1 MRCLIFL
8 NGRDPNGLGEK
19 ERVFYRNLAASSDTI
34 ICADGGL
41 NIAASLN
48 IEPDMVIGD
57 MDSVRPEL
65 LRETDERKIMR
76 YPADKDRTDGRLAL
90 EFAIKNG
97 CSDIAIS
104 CAISGQTDHS
114 LANIQM
120 LASVPEGVSVRITE
134 PDVEIFTLKG
144 PGRRVINGKMG
155 ERVSILPLS
164 ERITGI
170 TLEGLKYPMRG
181 GEFSLGG
188 MNGISN
194 VMTGEEA
201 GVRIEEGIVG
211 VFHYRHLSQ

>member
-8 NGRDPNGLGEK
+8 NGGDPNGLGEK

-41 NIAASLN
+41 NIAASLD

-57 MDSVRPEL
+57 MDSVRAEL
-65 LRETDERKIMR
+65 LERTDKKRIIR

-90 EFAIKNG
+90 EYAIETG
-97 CSDIAIS
+97 CSEIVIS
-104 CAISGQTDHS
+104 CAISRRMDHS
-114 LANIQM
+114 LANIEM

-144 PGRRVINGKMG
+144 PDRRAINGKMG
-155 ERVSILPLS
+155 DRVSVLPLS

-170 TLEGLKYPMRG
+170 TLEGLKYPLRG
-181 GEFSLGG
+181 GEFSIGG

-194 VMTGEEA
+194 VMTGKEA
-201 GVRIEEGIVG
+201 GVRIEKGIVG
-211 VFHYRHLSQ
+211 VFHYRHPSQ